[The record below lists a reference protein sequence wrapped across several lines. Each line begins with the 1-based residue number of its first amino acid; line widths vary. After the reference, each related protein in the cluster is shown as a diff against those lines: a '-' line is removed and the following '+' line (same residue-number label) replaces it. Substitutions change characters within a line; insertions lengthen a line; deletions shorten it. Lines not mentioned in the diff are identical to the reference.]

1 MPYTIDVFRE
11 KLSKLPHFSAL
22 DLAAKVRWRK
32 RFDRDP
38 KFIRLQ
44 DKIAVREYAAERG
57 VATAG
62 ILHLT
67 EDPQTIP
74 FSDLPANYMIKATH
88 GTGWN
93 IICLNS
99 RHYIFGDGGELAD
112 KLEMEDSIF
121 FESQRILEHQEVI
134 ELCQTWTKTT
144 YAPAEWAYR
153 YIPPR
158 IVVEPLLKP
167 RRGSELMNY
176 EFFTFGGE
184 VKAINVDS
192 ARYVRDKLD
201 AVFDADWN
209 PIELGKLDEAL
220 PDALPEKPT
229 TLPEMIATAGRLGE
243 GINFARIDLYD
254 EANGIML
261 GEITIYPHG
270 GRPGTPTR
278 CLHFNRF
285 LGDQWQMS
293 RAQRRQVVAWNVVSF
308 LPFLMN
314 SVMIKLRKV
323 STSFFHRW

>member
-1 MPYTIDVFRE
+1 MRYTIDGIRD
-11 KLSKLPHFSAL
+11 KLTEFSEL
-22 DLAAKVRWRK
+22 DLAAKIRWRM
-32 RFDRDP
+32 RFERDP

-67 EDPQTIP
+67 DDPQTIP
-74 FSDLPANYMIKATH
+74 FSDLPANYMVKANH
-88 GTGWN
+88 GSSWN
-93 IICLNS
+93 IVCLNS
-99 RHYIFGDGGELAD
+99 RHYFFGDGGELAD
-112 KLEMEDSIF
+112 KLETEDATF
-121 FESQRILEHQEVI
+121 FESQRHLEHEEVI
-134 ELCQTWTKTT
+134 ELCQTWIKTIYST
-144 YAPAEWAYR
+144 AEWAYR

-176 EFFTFGGE
+176 EFFTFDGE

-192 ARYVRDKLD
+192 ARYVRDGVD
-201 AVFDADWN
+201 TVFDADWN
-209 PIELGKLDEAL
+209 LVELSTT
-220 PDALPEKPT
+220 DAAQTDVRPERPT
-229 TLPEMIATAGRLGE
+229 TLPEMIALAGRLGK

-254 EANGIML
+254 EVNGIVL
-261 GEITIYPHG
+261 GEITIYPLA

-293 RAQRRQVVAWNVVSF
+293 PAQRRQVVAWNVVSF
-308 LPFLMN
+308 LLLRMN
-314 SVMIKLRKV
+314 SVMIRLRKV
-323 STSFFHRW
+323 STGFFHRR